1 MKADWRRRTRPVP
14 LSSPRPGSQSLPRR
28 LRPHTG
34 SGLFFKWERRR
45 HASRPVWRGPSC
57 RTPRGTRGWIGRGCR
72 PRHARVRQW
81 PRASGRSVRGA
92 LKPGKRQRCPRGW
105 GAARPGAW
113 APRTDRRF
121 SLAARGPA
129 HDLPAGP
136 ADRVRDAPG
145 AFLHGGFAAAPRCEQ
160 GVLLN
165 KIKGLCK
172 ADVVYGGT

>member
-1 MKADWRRRTRPVP
+1 MPHGPFGGARPAAPCGGRVAGSDAAAALVTHVCVSGHVRADGACEAPRSPGNVSGVP
-14 LSSPRPGSQSLPRR
+14 G
-28 LRPHTG
+28 G
-34 SGLFFKWERRR
+34 G
-45 HASRPVWRGPSC
+45 
-57 RTPRGTRGWIGRGCR
+57 
-72 PRHARVRQW
+72 
-81 PRASGRSVRGA
+81 
-92 LKPGKRQRCPRGW
+92 